1 MTSVHLRGSSSNCG
15 PSFIP
20 REMWSHMLYPTEVL
34 DLMRMPGGGVHVV
47 DLETGQRVLYASI
60 PQSELKP

>member
-1 MTSVHLRGSSSNCG
+1 
-15 PSFIP
+15 
-20 REMWSHMLYPTEVL
+20 MLYPTEVL